1 MAINELQLGID
12 ATYQQALK
20 SFHEG
25 GVPIGSCIMQA
36 GQVVA
41 VGHNHRIQCGSNIR
55 HGETDCIEKCG
66 HTVDFSQVTLF
77 SSLTPCL
84 MCTGAII
91 LYSIPRVVILDNIN
105 IHDYETN
112 LDMLRERNVEVTI
125 LNHKPSIE
133 LNRQFQRSAETRKL
147 WLGDVG
153 E

>member
-91 LYSIPRVVILDNIN
+91 LEEPLINLVVPLA
-105 IHDYETN
+105 YRN
-112 LDMLRERNVEVTI
+112 LT
-125 LNHKPSIE
+125 
-133 LNRQFQRSAETRKL
+133 
-147 WLGDVG
+147 
-153 E
+153 